1 MSEAVLTSIDSGAD
15 ISGSDTGAS
24 GAGGAGAGE
33 TAFPADAGAGAEGQ
47 RTEVAAVV
55 ADGAGADAKSAP
67 GDVAQGDGKDKL
79 VPLAAL
85 HEARN
90 EVKELRAKITALE
103 ALPRLSDAQQ
113 KALDKLNATEAA
125 IEAKDPDFLEDPK
138 GYVDANLKK
147 SQEALKKLN
156 EANEQRDAQTRAQ
169 QEVTQLVSSIGAK
182 EQEFI
187 KSTPDYYD
195 AVTHIRTVRAS
206 QLQMLYPQATPEQI
220 TRQITTEEVG
230 AARQILQGNGDPA
243 KFAYDYAKTMGYVPK
258 AAAVAADNG
267 SAAANGKK
275 PDKDAVRSMGGGGG
289 ADSTADEPAEGA
301 IPEFAAALAERF
313 SRGKRK

>member
-15 ISGSDTGAS
+15 ISGSDTGA
-24 GAGGAGAGE
+24 GGASSAGADQ
-33 TAFPADAGAGAEGQ
+33 AALPADAGAGAEGK
-47 RTEVAAVV
+47 RTEATAAV
-55 ADGAGADAKSAP
+55 ADGAGADAKSTS
-67 GDVAQGDGKDKL
+67 GDAAQGDGKDKL

-90 EVKELRAKITALE
+90 EVKDLRAKIATLE
-103 ALPRLSDAQQ
+103 ALPRLTEAQQ
-113 KALDKLNATEAA
+113 KALDRLNATEAA

-169 QEVTQLVSSIGAK
+169 QEVTQLVTNVGAK
-182 EQEFI
+182 EQEFL
-187 KSTPDYYD
+187 KTTPDYYD

-220 TRQITTEEVG
+220 TRQITVEEIG
-230 AARQILQGNGDPA
+230 AARQLLQQGGDPA
-243 KFAYDYAKTMGYVPK
+243 HFAYNYAKTMGYVPK
-258 AAAVAADNG
+258 VQAAAAGNG
-267 SAAANGKK
+267 TAAATKT
-275 PDKDAVRSMGGGGG
+275 DKDAVRSMGGGGG
-289 ADSTADEPAEGA
+289 ADSTDNSEDDGA

-313 SRGKRK
+313 SRGKKR